1 LNGSQQDGTVEQP
14 LFLVIHN
21 ISNVYW
27 HNFYTKI
34 SFLKYIEVIKFSA
47 PNTSSFLK
55 NVVSFRGR
63 SPLTPTR
70 GFAPGPHWGLCPQT
84 PYVPPNQIPGSAPE
98 QISPPDT

>member
-1 LNGSQQDGTVEQP
+1 VPPKPPTQKILLHGSRQDGTVEQP

-21 ISNVYW
+21 IYNVYW

-55 NVVSFRGR
+55 NVVSFRGLR
-63 SPLTPTR
+63 P
-70 GFAPGPHWGLCPQT
+70 
-84 PYVPPNQIPGSAPE
+84 
-98 QISPPDT
+98 